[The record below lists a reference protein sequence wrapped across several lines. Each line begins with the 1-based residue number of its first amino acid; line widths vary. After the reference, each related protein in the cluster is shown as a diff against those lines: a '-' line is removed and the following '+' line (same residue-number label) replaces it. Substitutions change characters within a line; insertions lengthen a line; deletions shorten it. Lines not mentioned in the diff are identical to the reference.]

1 LKLNIYK
8 MSIEYKI
15 DDIKKLLLKIENLKD
30 KKSIQKIRDIIFKEN
45 PDISITKKSSGTL
58 LFFHNLTQ
66 NTYKRIDTFFN
77 KLDHEKISS
86 ITATISDSYDKNL
99 SDANTDDRDNILTSS
114 PKIKLSNAEKKII
127 KKKEYHKQIANNS
140 EDVYIS
146 DDDVFL
152 GK

>member
-1 LKLNIYK
+1 

-15 DDIKKLLLKIENLKD
+15 DDIKKLLSKIENLKE

-45 PDISITKKSSGTL
+45 PDIAITKKSSGTL

-66 NTYKRIDTFFN
+66 NTYKRIDGFFN
-77 KLDHEKISS
+77 KLEHDKLSTL
-86 ITATISDSYDKNL
+86 TATYSDSYDKNL
-99 SDANTDDRDNILTSS
+99 SDINTDDVNTSLLGS
-114 PKIKLSNAEKKII
+114 PKIKLSNAERKLI
-127 KKKEYHKQIANNS
+127 KKKEYHKQIAKNND
-140 EDVYIS
+140 DVYIS